1 MSEKELLCASLDNT
15 SNNKDEEN
23 LGNSNPTYGVAEQ
36 FPVKS
41 IDQPVDDQS
50 LSKNDSHTNSE
61 QADLKAMTASYGA
74 ISLEQDLSK
83 TNDSHASKEVEKA
96 SNSDESV
103 VGDSN
108 SSEKLRLKN
117 SNGSSKHFTS
127 SETEDKL
134 DEDNQE
140 DSEQD
145 FDEDVMTGSYGEI
158 SLDRELL
165 NCDKNSDSISSKED
179 ERCFL
184 DDVEEVKDNK
194 RPNSLILSAGA
205 STSKPVEEF
214 RQQVHQSQQT
224 SGGLTNSPSMS
235 SEEFALHSA
244 GRVRS
249 GSDTSGLSELQGT
262 LTVDGDV
269 VTFVAEDL
277 AEKIKMSSPISR
289 WTGKMVLI

>member
-15 SNNKDEEN
+15 AINKDEEN

-36 FPVKS
+36 FSVKNT
-41 IDQPVDDQS
+41 DKPVDGHS
-50 LSKNDSHTNSE
+50 LSENDSHTNSE
-61 QADLKAMTASYGA
+61 QADYDVKAMSASYGA
-74 ISLEQDLSK
+74 ISLEQGHVK
-83 TNDSHASKEVEKA
+83 IVSHTSKEVEKA

-103 VGDSN
+103 VCDSI

-117 SNGSSKHFTS
+117 SNSSSKHFTS
-127 SETEDKL
+127 SENEDKL

-194 RPNSLILSAGA
+194 RPNSLILSASA
-205 STSKPVEEF
+205 SASKPIEEF

-224 SGGLTNSPSMS
+224 SGGLTTSPSMS

-289 WTGKMVLI
+289 WTGKML